1 MSNITMK
8 APKGVKLN
16 TDIQDYKGKALKFK
30 LHGKDAI
37 MQYGN
42 VPDAVY
48 DTVEKRTKMRYKI
61 EVNKKESKHLLR
73 SWQSVYQIKQ
83 IILSGDADKLFTKA
97 GEIKSAL
104 VNDIGTNA
112 IINTFD
118 YVCPLSLY
126 NKDEVSQAVNRA
138 INNGNNF
145 KKDRVWDKFSTFP
158 TQS

>member
-1 MSNITMK
+1 
-8 APKGVKLN
+8 
-16 TDIQDYKGKALKFK
+16 
-30 LHGKDAI
+30 
-37 MQYGN
+37 
-42 VPDAVY
+42 
-48 DTVEKRTKMRYKI
+48 MRYKI

>member
-1 MSNITMK
+1 MK

-16 TDIQDYKGKALKFK
+16 ADIQDYKGKALKFK
-30 LHGKDAI
+30 LHGKEAI

-42 VPDAVY
+42 VPNAVY

-61 EVNKKESKHLLR
+61 EVNKKQSKHLLR
-73 SWQSVYQIKQ
+73 SWQSVYQLKQ
-83 IILSGDADKLFTKA
+83 IILSGDADKLFTKT

-104 VNDIGTNA
+104 VNDIGTDA
-112 IINTFD
+112 IRNTFD
-118 YVCPLSLY
+118 YVCPLSMY

-138 INNGNNF
+138 INSGNNF
-145 KKDRVWDKFSTFP
+145 KKDKVWDKFATFP